1 MPFDWKEFD
10 RVLKEYEERFG
21 DGLPTEQMPPADLEN
36 AVQIMREC
44 MRTGKPYELPE
55 GVRKLIE
62 QGVLF

>member
-21 DGLPTEQMPPADLEN
+21 DGLPTEQMPPDDLEN

-44 MRTGKPYELPE
+44 MRTGKPYDAPPLPE
-55 GVRKLIE
+55 HCIP
-62 QGVLF
+62 